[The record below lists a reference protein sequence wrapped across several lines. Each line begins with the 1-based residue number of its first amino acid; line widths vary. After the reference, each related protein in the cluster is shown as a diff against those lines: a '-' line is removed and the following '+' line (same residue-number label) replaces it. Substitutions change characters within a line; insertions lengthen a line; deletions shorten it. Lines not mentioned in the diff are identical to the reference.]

1 MLDEDVVLKSAR
13 YANERVLILNT
24 LALVL
29 LPAIFDGG
37 SSVVGFCLIFSIGLI
52 APVNML
58 TYPANWIDAPEYSR
72 LKYFAALL
80 PYIAFLALSCF
91 RLEIPAVEYSPE
103 YGGFFFLNGSQ
114 NPLAAAFIDGF
125 AAMTDPIV
133 LLVAA
138 ACAVSAYFVT
148 QSRFVLRNTM
158 ILCGASVAVLTLAG
172 WILKAVAGI
181 NAPAQTGLMASEAFS
196 TFSDGRAWSPFAL
209 MWAAALFAVGIYTV
223 QRFRPLSMLLSKR
236 TAVLGMGALVFAG
249 AAYSASPFFLP
260 VCWLVMA
267 FIAAVYMFNVLP
279 SEARMAIHRKMA
291 GEAHKKLP
299 ISKKIFPFMFYA
311 AAFAASCAACA
322 ASYFKYADF
331 REGAA
336 GTPYAAQEAAMR
348 EDCQKLIEEK
358 PLFGW
363 GPDSFAT
370 VSALTQ
376 GDDLEFAPRPAAET
390 SLEETL
396 LENGK
401 VLTAALAVVPAL
413 FFIRMVLRMRISQSG
428 LILMASLAACA
439 FLGIFENPF
448 NSPSVIISFWVLM
461 FCMFSWE
468 NAEII

>member
-72 LKYFAALL
+72 LKYFAALF

-138 ACAVSAYFVT
+138 ACAMSAYFVT

-158 ILCGASVAVLTLAG
+158 ILCGAAVASLTLGG

-181 NAPAQTGLMASEAFS
+181 STPAQTGLMAPEAFS
-196 TFSDGRAWSPFAL
+196 TFSDGRVWSPFAL
-209 MWAAALFAVGIYTV
+209 MWASALFAVGIYTV

-267 FIAAVYMFNVLP
+267 FIAAVYMFNTLP
-279 SEARMAIHRKMA
+279 SEARMAIHGKMA
-291 GEAHKKLP
+291 GEPHKKLP
-299 ISKKIFPFMFYA
+299 ISKKNTSFCGLRGRLCGILR
-311 AAFAASCAACA
+311 SLRGIV
-322 ASYFKYADF
+322 FKIS
-331 REGAA
+331 RL
-336 GTPYAAQEAAMR
+336 PQR
-348 EDCQKLIEEK
+348 RRR
-358 PLFGW
+358 
-363 GPDSFAT
+363 
-370 VSALTQ
+370 
-376 GDDLEFAPRPAAET
+376 RPACRTRGSHARG
-390 SLEETL
+390 LPKAHRRKAPVRLGARL
-396 LENGK
+396 LCHGFG
-401 VLTAALAVVPAL
+401 PYSGRR
-413 FFIRMVLRMRISQSG
+413 FGIRAPSG
-428 LILMASLAACA
+428 
-439 FLGIFENPF
+439 G
-448 NSPSVIISFWVLM
+448 
-461 FCMFSWE
+461 
-468 NAEII
+468 